1 MSVNKYK
8 PHVVVLPEDRAN
20 LQIANGFL
28 LNPDLNE
35 RLIQVL
41 PHVRGWQTVLNK
53 FVDERVP
60 VMRQFPQQSIVLLID
75 FDQDENRLQFVKQKI
90 PIDLQDRVFVI
101 GVFSEPENLRS
112 SLSKS
117 FEEIGEA
124 LAEDCSKNTNDLWA
138 HKLLQ
143 HNKDELNRMSASI
156 KQFLFD

>member
-1 MSVNKYK
+1 
-8 PHVVVLPEDRAN
+8 
-20 LQIANGFL
+20 
-28 LNPDLNE
+28 
-35 RLIQVL
+35 
-41 PHVRGWQTVLNK
+41 
-53 FVDERVP
+53 
-60 VMRQFPQQSIVLLID
+60 
-75 FDQDENRLQFVKQKI
+75 LQFVKQKI

-143 HNKDELNRMSASI
+143 HNKDGLNRMSASI

>member
-60 VMRQFPQQSIVLLID
+60 VMR
-75 FDQDENRLQFVKQKI
+75 
-90 PIDLQDRVFVI
+90 
-101 GVFSEPENLRS
+101 
-112 SLSKS
+112 
-117 FEEIGEA
+117 
-124 LAEDCSKNTNDLWA
+124 
-138 HKLLQ
+138 
-143 HNKDELNRMSASI
+143 
-156 KQFLFD
+156 